1 MEKEKRLI
9 VEEDRIEDCS
19 TESLMEELPT
29 HQPRFVVRTDR
40 DSLFLSTPFL
50 QVYSFPHTH
59 KDGRVSYPMVFIFS
73 SPPGGSVELN
83 MMYAGSKINLVREA
97 GMTKIVELRD
107 LEELTDDYLR

>member
-9 VEEDRIEDCS
+9 VEEDRIEECT

-40 DSLFLSTPFL
+40 DSLPLSTPLL

-83 MMYAGSKINLVREA
+83 MMYAGSKINLVRYNKCDEGRNYKCDKVA
-97 GMTKIVELRD
+97 
-107 LEELTDDYLR
+107 